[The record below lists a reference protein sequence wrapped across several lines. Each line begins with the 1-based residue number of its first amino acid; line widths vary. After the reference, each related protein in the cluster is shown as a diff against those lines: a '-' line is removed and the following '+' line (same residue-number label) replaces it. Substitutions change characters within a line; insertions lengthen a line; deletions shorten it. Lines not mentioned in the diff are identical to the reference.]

1 MNGEAA
7 RQLGERL
14 RAVPAST
21 AETVLRALGVDR
33 FAINALHL
41 IAGEEIVAGPVRTLR
56 FLPAR
61 ADYVSPKGK
70 LQRGLIDGLRPGEIL
85 VIDALGTLDAAAL
98 GDMMAGR
105 AKAAGAAG
113 VIVDGVVRD
122 VSGLRAMGLTVHAR
136 GAYPTPTPGRLMPW
150 EIDVP
155 INCGGVLVMPGDY
168 AIADLDGVVIVPA
181 AHAEEVARRGA
192 AMNADDAISQRLLA
206 EGKPLD
212 EAYPLPADRRRPA

>member
-1 MNGEAA
+1 MADSSTPSLA
-7 RQLGERL
+7 ERL
-14 RAVPAST
+14 RAIPTST

-33 FAINALHL
+33 FAINVLRP
-41 IAGEEIVAGPVRTLR
+41 IAGDEPMAGPARTLR

-61 ADYVSPKGK
+61 ADYASPKGK
-70 LQRGLIDGLRPGEIL
+70 LQRGLIDSLDDGEIL

-105 AKAAGAAG
+105 AKARGAAG
-113 VIVDGVVRD
+113 VVVDGVVRD
-122 VSGLRAMGLTVHAR
+122 VAGLRAMGLTVHAR
-136 GAYPTPTPGRLMPW
+136 GAYPTPSPGRMMPW

-155 INCGGVLVMPGDY
+155 VQCGGVLVVPGDY
-168 AIADLDGVVIVPA
+168 VIADLDGVVIVPA
-181 AHAEEVARRGA
+181 ALGEEVARRGA

-212 EAYPLPADRRRPA
+212 EAYPLPPSARAGA